1 MKQSIINPTN
11 GIYPATADYVHALEV
26 SGAVRQLYVSGTM
39 GLDEKGEAPQE
50 LDKQLDLIW
59 ANIRRILGEAN
70 MTTANIVRITSYL
83 TKAEFAV
90 KNQEARLSALGDR
103 RVPTTAIV
111 VATLD
116 PSWLVEIEIIAA
128 AD

>member
-11 GIYPATADYVHALEV
+11 GIYPATSDYVHALEV
-26 SGAVRQLYVSGTM
+26 SGVGRQLYVSGTM

-50 LDKQLDLIW
+50 LDKQLNLIW

-70 MTTANIVRITSYL
+70 MTTANIVRVTSYL
-83 TKAEFAV
+83 TKTEFAA

-128 AD
+128 AG